1 MEIHNILVFSDFSAY
16 AAYVLQQALV
26 LAARDKAHVLL
37 LHVLDRFEVM
47 WPEVLRLTRIRLMQ
61 KSQAKVEQRLQA
73 VAAAQPLPIET
84 LAVWGNPA
92 TEICRIAR
100 EYRADLIMMSPRRRN
115 DLTRIFRG
123 SVTEHVVRYAPCS
136 VLILRTSQP
145 KAVRVDQLSVLRYL
159 HQCSA
164 ETTYKDHAAGE
175 AHGHSAHFKAA
186 MAWRPDAAAA
196 TPEIIHVE
204 APGDSWA
211 TMAALQPHIAQ

>member
-1 MEIHNILVFSDFSAY
+1 MEIHNILVPTDFSAY

-47 WPEVLRLTRIRLMQ
+47 WPEVLRLTRIRLLQ

-92 TEICRIAR
+92 TEICRVAR
-100 EYRADLIMMSPRRRN
+100 EYGTDLIMMGPRRRK
-115 DLTRIFRG
+115 DLAHMFRS
-123 SVTEHVVRYAPCS
+123 SVTEHVVCYAPCS

-164 ETTYKDHAAGE
+164 ETAYMAGC
-175 AHGHSAHFKAA
+175 ASLPDPVGCLHGASSHECSQVSAA
-186 MAWRPDAAAA
+186 MD
-196 TPEIIHVE
+196 
-204 APGDSWA
+204 
-211 TMAALQPHIAQ
+211 

>member
-1 MEIHNILVFSDFSAY
+1 MEIHNILVPTDFSAY

-47 WPEVLRLTRIRLMQ
+47 WPEVLRPTRIRLMQ
-61 KSQAKVEQRLQA
+61 KLQAKVEQRLQTA
-73 VAAAQPLPIET
+73 AAAQPLPIET

-100 EYRADLIMMSPRRRN
+100 EYRADLIMMSPHRRN
-115 DLTRIFRG
+115 DLARIFRD
-123 SVTEHVVRYAPCS
+123 SVTEHVVHYAPCS

-145 KAVRVDQLSVLRYL
+145 KAVRVDQLSILRYL

-164 ETTYKDHAAGE
+164 ETTYRDHAAGE
-175 AHGHSAHFKAA
+175 AHGPSAHCKAA
-186 MAWRPDAAAA
+186 MAWRPDAVAA

-204 APGDSWA
+204 APGYSWA
-211 TMAALQPHIAQ
+211 TMAALQPHTAQ

>member
-1 MEIHNILVFSDFSAY
+1 MEIHNILVPTDFSAY

-47 WPEVLRLTRIRLMQ
+47 WPEVLRPTRIRLMQ
-61 KSQAKVEQRLQA
+61 KLQAKVEQRLQTA
-73 VAAAQPLPIET
+73 AAAQPLPIET

-100 EYRADLIMMSPRRRN
+100 EYRADLIMMSPHRRN
-115 DLTRIFRG
+115 DLARIFRD
-123 SVTEHVVRYAPCS
+123 SVTEHVVHYAPCS
-136 VLILRTSQP
+136 VLILRTSQS

-164 ETTYKDHAAGE
+164 ETTYRDHAAGE
-175 AHGHSAHFKAA
+175 AHGPSAHCKAA
-186 MAWRPDAAAA
+186 MAWRPDAVAA

-211 TMAALQPHIAQ
+211 TMAALQPHTAQ

>member
-1 MEIHNILVFSDFSAY
+1 MEIHNILVPTDFSAY

-47 WPEVLRLTRIRLMQ
+47 WPEVLRPTRIRLMQ
-61 KSQAKVEQRLQA
+61 KLQAKVEQRLQA

-100 EYRADLIMMSPRRRN
+100 EYRADLIMMSPHRRN
-115 DLTRIFRG
+115 DLARIFRD
-123 SVTEHVVRYAPCS
+123 SVTEHVVHYAPCS

-145 KAVRVDQLSVLRYL
+145 KAVRVDQLSILRYL

-164 ETTYKDHAAGE
+164 ETTYRDHAAGE
-175 AHGHSAHFKAA
+175 AHGPSAHCKAA
-186 MAWRPDAAAA
+186 MAWRPDAVAA

-211 TMAALQPHIAQ
+211 TMAALQPHTAQ